1 MTPKRVHGESYSR
14 VWLTGLH
21 AKSHFLRTTR
31 TQQLLGVSVA
41 TSTSESSLRS
51 SALITPTR
59 VDRIASSTRPAMPS
73 PSLVVALAA
82 SSAVAGYA
90 TAALARRGDDRR
102 GARPSRAPSSSGLK
116 PLRRRRHHHLARATT
131 PELDALRAA
140 TPPAWH
146 EDGSPE
152 ERVAQLGLELDG
164 RVATNPAGVFY
175 PVVLVGDLA
184 YVRRVLASIPHWSP
198 YDRVGV
204 VNADP

>member
-1 MTPKRVHGESYSR
+1 
-14 VWLTGLH
+14 
-21 AKSHFLRTTR
+21 
-31 TQQLLGVSVA
+31 
-41 TSTSESSLRS
+41 
-51 SALITPTR
+51 
-59 VDRIASSTRPAMPS
+59 MPS

-116 PLRRRRHHHLARATT
+116 PHRRRHHHLARATT

-164 RVATNPAGVFY
+164 RVATNAAGVFY